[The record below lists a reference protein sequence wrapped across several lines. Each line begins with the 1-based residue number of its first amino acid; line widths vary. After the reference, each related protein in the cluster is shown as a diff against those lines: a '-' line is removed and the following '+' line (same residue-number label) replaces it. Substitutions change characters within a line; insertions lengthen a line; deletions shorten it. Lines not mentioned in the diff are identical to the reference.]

1 MPDADPI
8 SSATLSFYGISIA
21 TNTVGGDSEV
31 SVQTCSVVQS
41 SPASNTAIGTGDFN
55 QCGDVDDPDQGIDS
69 GERFDPYSDW
79 SNDQYNDVD
88 LNSTGMG
95 WIAKD
100 GITKLGVRNMPDIT
114 DDDIGSAKYNNYM
127 NVGSADQSGTSKDP
141 KLSVTHGVSFTP
153 KAITMF

>member
-55 QCGDVDDPDQGIDS
+55 QCGDVDDPDEGIATGD
-69 GERFDPYSDW
+69 RFDPYSDW
-79 SNDQYNDVD
+79 STSQYNDID